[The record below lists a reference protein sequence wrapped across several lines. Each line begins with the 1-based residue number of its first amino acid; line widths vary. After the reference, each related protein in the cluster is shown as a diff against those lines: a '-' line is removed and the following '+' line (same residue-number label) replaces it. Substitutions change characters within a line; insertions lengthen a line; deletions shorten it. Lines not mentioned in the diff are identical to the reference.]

1 MTSKDNLSTW
11 RTGFSPPTM
20 WAPWWSS
27 GCQACRWA
35 SSSAEPSCQPGIVFF
50 FLNQK
55 SLDPRITCSL
65 LCKFVL
71 SGVVCCPPP
80 FPQQQPWALCS
91 VPGESEAR
99 LRQQSQEFVRKSC
112 QAENSSW
119 LAPHT
124 IPYHFWLF
132 ALVISHWTLFEWW
145 FLTSQLGIGKS
156 RWLKNVN
163 CVLWGC
169 TNTSLSSSPVFTYSV
184 PLVILKVSGSSLPFN
199 WFRNQA
205 IAKSPVTPKNLYTF
219 RQGVKLCNKEI
230 ILHKWSKVSLAE
242 VWGSRVLINSKL
254 LHQL

>member
-1 MTSKDNLSTW
+1 
-11 RTGFSPPTM
+11 M

-27 GCQACRWA
+27 GCQAMPMSIFISQTILPTWYCFLLFKSEKSRSKNNLQ
-35 SSSAEPSCQPGIVFF
+35 SSLQV
-50 FLNQK
+50 
-55 SLDPRITCSL
+55 CSVWCCL
-65 LCKFVL
+65 L
-71 SGVVCCPPP
+71 STP
-80 FPQQQPWALCS
+80 FPQRQPWALCS

-99 LRQQSQEFVRKSC
+99 LRQQSQEFVWKSR

-163 CVLWGC
+163 CVLGGC

-199 WFRNQA
+199 RYRNEA

-230 ILHKWSKVSLAE
+230 ILHKWPKVSLAV